1 MNLISCRSVKAVSIH
16 APAWG
21 ATWSGSSGLRAG
33 RGFQSTRPR
42 GARRLIPGP
51 ASAAGRV
58 SIHAPAWGA
67 TRQACRKER
76 LARVSIHAPAWGA
89 TRSPCWPSPASGSF
103 NPRARVGRDLTG
115 GTAFSDGPM
124 VSIHAPAWGATST
137 SSELWLVITSF
148 NPRARV
154 GRDISDQ
161 YAHIDRARFQ
171 STRPRGARRDRKFLG
186 LAVKGVSIHAPAWG
200 ATIRHGAERVGMDS
214 FNPRARVGRDPAASP
229 LAAWR
234 CAFQSTRPRGARL

>member
-1 MNLISCRSVKAVSIH
+1 M
-16 APAWG
+16 
-21 ATWSGSSGLRAG
+21 
-33 RGFQSTRPR
+33 FQSTRPR
-42 GARRLIPGP
+42 GARRLRRPEI
-51 ASAAGRV
+51 GRVRVV

-124 VSIHAPAWGATST
+124 VSIHAPAWGATSVISTPT
-137 SSELWLVITSF
+137 SIGRGF

-154 GRDISDQ
+154 GRDLSNFPTFSH
-161 YAHIDRARFQ
+161 YVKFQ